1 MRAHDILPDHIDQTD
16 IGGVTVRKGSVA
28 AFLGNARTLADPSA
42 GDEARA
48 QAQAHIREL
57 LPSLRALGLF
67 EALEIRDKA
76 LRAWIESIE

>member
-1 MRAHDILPDHIDQTD
+1 MRAHDILPDHINQTD

-48 QAQAHIREL
+48 QAQTHIREL
-57 LPSLRALGLF
+57 LPALRALGLF
-67 EALEIRDKA
+67 EVLQIRDPA
-76 LRAWIESIE
+76 LRAWIESTE